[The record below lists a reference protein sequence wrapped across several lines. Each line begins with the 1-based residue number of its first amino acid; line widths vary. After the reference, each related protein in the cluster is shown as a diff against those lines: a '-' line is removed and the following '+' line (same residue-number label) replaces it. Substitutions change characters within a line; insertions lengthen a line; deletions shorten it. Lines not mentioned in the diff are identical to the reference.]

1 MSTDH
6 IEQIS
11 EPTAVEPASPA
22 PAEANL
28 VSATA
33 AIQQAIDE
41 LRPHAAA
48 VAAAPLDVRLA
59 VAGPVV
65 CFVAAWFEWW
75 HGVARVQA
83 KVAFSAL
90 GSGNA
95 FSDWRGWLGLVCM
108 VAVLCS
114 AVFVA
119 LQGPNEIA
127 VKVMAYD
134 AAAALALVAWFWA
147 SFSNATS
154 LSEGMSVQFGAGFGL
169 YLALVGCIAATVGGF
184 RVLRQWRSQQSEAA
198 AAD

>member
-6 IEQIS
+6 IEEIS
-11 EPTAVEPASPA
+11 EPTAVAPTPA
-22 PAEANL
+22 PATDTSL

-65 CFVAAWFEWW
+65 CLVAAWFEWW

-83 KVAFSAL
+83 KVSFSAL

-95 FSDWRGWLGLVCM
+95 FSDWRGWLVLVCM
-108 VAVLCS
+108 VAVLCA

-119 LQGPNEIA
+119 LQGPNEVA

-134 AAAALALVAWFWA
+134 AVAALAFVAWFWA
-147 SFSNATS
+147 SFSNAVG

-169 YLALVGCIAATVGGF
+169 YLALAGCIAATVGGV
-184 RVLRQWRSQQSEAA
+184 RVLRQWRDQQAETPTA
-198 AAD
+198 